1 MAKSLRS
8 RWKRK
13 CRAIKRERYAV
24 KELARLK
31 KMLGV
36 KEEDK
41 LTEITTEEVMESDQ
55 VIFLDAGTISKKAE
69 KKNKKLALKEAEKA
83 EAEKE
88 IEDVDMSSDD
98 EKIEV
103 DDDGKKRVFS
113 TKTLKDQNGQYPV
126 WLHKRKIAK
135 INKAGKKNTK
145 KRSKN
150 KKRKR
155 L

>member
-31 KMLGV
+31 KMLGI
-36 KEEDK
+36 KNEESGEK
-41 LTEITTEEVMESDQ
+41 STTEEVMDSDQ
-55 VIFLDAGTISKKAE
+55 VIFLDAGEIKKQ
-69 KKNKKLALKEAEKA
+69 KEAKKTVVE
-83 EAEKE
+83 E
-88 IEDVDMSSDD
+88 EDVEMSSDD
-98 EKIEV
+98 EKVTVEA
-103 DDDGKKRVFS
+103 DDGKKRVYS

-135 INKAGKKNTK
+135 MTKTGKKNTK
-145 KRSKN
+145 KRSK
-150 KKRKR
+150 KRKR
-155 L
+155 

>member
-36 KEEDK
+36 KDEEK
-41 LTEITTEEVMESDQ
+41 PESTTATTGEVMETDQ
-55 VIFLDAGTISKKAE
+55 VIFLDAGALTKKA
-69 KKNKKLALKEAEKA
+69 KKKQKAKEAA
-83 EAEKE
+83 ETVKDDE
-88 IEDVDMSSDD
+88 EDVEMSSDD
-98 EKIEV
+98 ENVVVE
-103 DDDGKKRVFS
+103 DDGKKRVFS

-135 INKAGKKNTK
+135 ITKTGKKNSK
-145 KRSKN
+145 KRSK
-150 KKRKR
+150 KRKR
-155 L
+155 V

>member
-41 LTEITTEEVMESDQ
+41 PETTTDEVMESDQ
-55 VIFLDAGTISKKAE
+55 VIFLDAGAINK
-69 KKNKKLALKEAEKA
+69 KKNKKKVEEPP
-83 EAEKE
+83 EKE
-88 IEDVDMSSDD
+88 DEDVEMSSDD
-98 EKIEV
+98 EKVVV

-126 WLHKRKIAK
+126 WLHKRKITK
-135 INKAGKKNTK
+135 INKVGKKNTK
-145 KRSKN
+145 KKSKN

>member
-36 KEEDK
+36 KDEEK
-41 LTEITTEEVMESDQ
+41 PETTTDEVMESDQ
-55 VIFLDAGTISKKAE
+55 VIFLDAGALKKNAE
-69 KKNKKLALKEAEKA
+69 KKNKKKK
-83 EAEKE
+83 EKE
-88 IEDVDMSSDD
+88 VAEEADEDVEMSSDD
-98 EKIEV
+98 ENVVV
-103 DDDGKKRVFS
+103 DGDGKKRVFS

-135 INKAGKKNTK
+135 LNKTGKKNTK

>member
-36 KEEDK
+36 KDEEK
-41 LTEITTEEVMESDQ
+41 PETTTDEVMESDQ
-55 VIFLDAGTISKKAE
+55 VIFLDAGALKKDAE
-69 KKNKKLALKEAEKA
+69 KKNKKKK
-83 EAEKE
+83 EKE
-88 IEDVDMSSDD
+88 ITEEADEDVEMSSDD
-98 EKIEV
+98 EKVVV
-103 DDDGKKRVFS
+103 DGEGKKRVFS

-135 INKAGKKNTK
+135 LNKTGKKNTK

>member
-41 LTEITTEEVMESDQ
+41 PAEITTEEVMESDQ
-55 VIFLDAGTISKKAE
+55 VIFLDAGAIGKKKD
-69 KKNKKLALKEAEKA
+69 KKNKKKAEEVPKEAE
-83 EAEKE
+83 
-88 IEDVDMSSDD
+88 EDVEMSSDD

-113 TKTLKDQNGQYPV
+113 SKTLKDQNGQYPV

-135 INKAGKKNTK
+135 INKTGKKNTK

>member
-36 KEEDK
+36 KDEEK
-41 LTEITTEEVMESDQ
+41 PETTTDEVMESDQ
-55 VIFLDAGTISKKAE
+55 VIFLDAGALKKNAD
-69 KKNKKLALKEAEKA
+69 KKNKKKK
-83 EAEKE
+83 EKE
-88 IEDVDMSSDD
+88 IAEEADEDVEMSSDD
-98 EKIEV
+98 EKVVV
-103 DDDGKKRVFS
+103 DGEGKKRVFS

-135 INKAGKKNTK
+135 LNKTGKKNTK